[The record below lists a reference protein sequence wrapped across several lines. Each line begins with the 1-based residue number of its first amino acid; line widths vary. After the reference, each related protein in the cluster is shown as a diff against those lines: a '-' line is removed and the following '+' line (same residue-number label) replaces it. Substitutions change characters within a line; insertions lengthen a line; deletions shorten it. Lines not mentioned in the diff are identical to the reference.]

1 VRLASRAYQ
10 GEPSDGAAGKQGVE
24 SAALGAETAKECAG
38 TADTVVAGTDTA
50 ANHSLPSDLL
60 DGTELPAVR

>member
-24 SAALGAETAKECAG
+24 SAALGAETAEECAG
-38 TADTVVAGTDTA
+38 TADTAVAGTDTA
-50 ANHSLPSDLL
+50 AD
-60 DGTELPAVR
+60 